1 MAREPLDP
9 LAVLKPSWRVDDERD
24 SQVFL
29 LDSVVVLETAM
40 LSKALSLV
48 AIDDEDDEDG
58 VSQAIYDVVL
68 KLIEKRRCYRSSFL
82 VASSGLS
89 PSSPN
94 APISLSFASSAVLP
108 VVQIVA
114 WLPFSDHAIASA
126 T

>member
-1 MAREPLDP
+1 MVRELLDP

-24 SQVFL
+24 FQAFL

-40 LSKALSLV
+40 LSKALSMV
-48 AIDDEDDEDG
+48 AIGDEDDEDG
-58 VSQAIYDVVL
+58 VSQVIQDVVL

-82 VASSGLS
+82 VASGLS

-94 APISLSFASSAVLP
+94 APISLAFASSAVLP
-108 VVQIVA
+108 VVEIVA

>member
-1 MAREPLDP
+1 MVRELLDP

-24 SQVFL
+24 FQAFL

-40 LSKALSLV
+40 LSKALSMG
-48 AIDDEDDEDG
+48 AIGDEDG
-58 VSQAIYDVVL
+58 GWQVIYDAVL
-68 KLIEKRRCYRSSFL
+68 KLFEKRRCYRSSFL

-94 APISLSFASSAVLP
+94 APISLAFASWAVLP

>member
-1 MAREPLDP
+1 MVRELLDP

-24 SQVFL
+24 FQAFL

-40 LSKALSLV
+40 LSKALSVV
-48 AIDDEDDEDG
+48 AIGDEDDEDG
-58 VSQAIYDVVL
+58 GSQVIYDVVL

-82 VASSGLS
+82 VASLGLS